1 MPPKSP
7 AAPEFGSKN
16 SYGGLRSESLHAET
30 NVKCMLSDALERV
43 TYMNRKDL
51 EFN

>member
-16 SYGGLRSESLHAET
+16 SFRGLRSESLHAKT
-30 NVKCMLSDALERV
+30 NVKCMLSDALES
-43 TYMNRKDL
+43 DL
-51 EFN
+51 YE